1 MSGIER
7 EIDDVGRVVIP
18 MEFRKALGVEFNSK
32 VLISLLPDKSIVI
45 RAKKSLCAL
54 CGNSI
59 EGFDK
64 IRLCQKCI
72 DTVKNIY

>member
-32 VLISLLPDKSIVI
+32 VLISLLPDKS
-45 RAKKSLCAL
+45 
-54 CGNSI
+54 
-59 EGFDK
+59 FD
-64 IRLCQKCI
+64 RV
-72 DTVKNIY
+72 TA